1 MASSDI
7 KRYLANW
14 QGEVDSA
21 IQYHTLSK
29 VEKDKKISEV
39 YKRFAR
45 VEEKHRDFWE
55 NQIQKSGGKVPA
67 RKPSW
72 RAVFLTW
79 VARMIGPRMVLN
91 TIAEGEKADRNLY
104 APQPETKGTPMVG
117 EEHGHDLVLG
127 EILSVQS
134 LSSGANSV
142 INPEKR
148 HKNVEGNTLRASVM
162 GANDGLCSNLSLVM
176 GVAGATV
183 NNHWLL
189 LTGMAGLLAGAC
201 SMALGEW
208 LSVTSS
214 RELAEREIKIEEE
227 EYQANPEGEMEEL
240 QLIYESKGMSPQ
252 QALEL
257 ANHMLSDKSRAVE
270 TLVKEELGIDV
281 HEKGGSPAKAAFY
294 SFLLF
299 ALGALIP
306 VFPFILVEGR
316 SAVLA
321 SIGLGSLGLFGF
333 GALGTLFTG
342 KPVWFAGTRQLI
354 LGLLAAGVTF
364 GLGKLLG
371 VSLGG

>member
-21 IQYHTLSK
+21 IQYQALAKAEKNQKLSK
-29 VEKDKKISEV
+29 VYMDL
-39 YKRFAR
+39 AR

-55 NQIQKSGGKVPA
+55 AQIIKAGGKVPA

-72 RAVFLTW
+72 RARFLIGI
-79 VARMIGPRMVLN
+79 ARIFGPRMALS

-104 APQPETKGTPMVG
+104 APQPETNGTPMVL
-117 EEHGHDLVLG
+117 EEHGHDLLLG
-127 EILSVQS
+127 EILNDPNTPSKADS
-134 LSSGANSV
+134 TADLES
-142 INPEKR
+142 R

-176 GVAGATV
+176 GVAGATI
-183 NNHWLL
+183 NNHVLL

-227 EYQANPEGEMEEL
+227 EFQGNPEGEMEEL
-240 QLIYESKGMSPQ
+240 KLIYESKGMSTR
-252 QALEL
+252 QAAEL
-257 ANHMLSDKSRAVE
+257 AQHMLSDKNRAVE
-270 TLVKEELGIDV
+270 TLVREELGIDI
-281 HEKGGSPAKAAFY
+281 HDKGGSPAKAAIF

-299 ALGALIP
+299 ALGAFIP
-306 VFPFILVEGR
+306 VFPFLLVGGK
-316 SAVLA
+316 SPVVI
-321 SIGLGSLGLFGF
+321 SIIMGSLGLFGF

-342 KPVWFAGTRQLI
+342 KPVWYAGLRQLI
-354 LGLLAAGVTF
+354 LGLLAAGITF
-364 GLGKLLG
+364 SLGRILGLGLG
-371 VSLGG
+371 S